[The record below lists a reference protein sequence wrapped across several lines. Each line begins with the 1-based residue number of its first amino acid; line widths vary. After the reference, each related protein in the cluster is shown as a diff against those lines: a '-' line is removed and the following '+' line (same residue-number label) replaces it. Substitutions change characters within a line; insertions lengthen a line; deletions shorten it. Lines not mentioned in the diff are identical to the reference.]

1 MKINVKC
8 PPCIICGGMA
18 RVEVEESDF
27 YAWKGS
33 YDKPPVLAQ
42 DAFPYLS
49 VDDRE
54 LLISGTHPECW
65 EPFVEEVEFHANNDG
80 LAGAH

>member
-8 PPCIICGGMA
+8 PPCIVCGGMS

-27 YAWKGS
+27 YAWKGGA
-33 YDKPPVLAQ
+33 LAQ
-42 DAFPYLS
+42 YAFPYLS
-49 VDDRE
+49 DDARE
-54 LLISGTHPECW
+54 VLISGTHPGCW
-65 EPFVEEVEFHANNDG
+65 NSFIGEVEFHANNDG